1 MNKEKI
7 YYIPARFRKIENL
20 HILFWLIK
28 DVCWAMNFKEL
39 GMLMIVPTMTVA
51 IIILFQTRHIL
62 SEFIHNLAVVFW
74 IVANCTWMIG
84 EFWGIDENLIGNI
97 GLRQLAIVPF
107 GLGLVVLL
115 YYYIFLAHKKEFQE
129 KMLEKTEELVKK
141 EKQNQN

>member
-1 MNKEKI
+1 MNKENI

-129 KMLEKTEELVKK
+129 KMLEKTEEMVKK
-141 EKQNQN
+141 EMQNQN

>member
-39 GMLMIVPTMTVA
+39 GMLMIVPTLTVA

-107 GLGLVVLL
+107 GLGLVGLL

-129 KMLEKTEELVKK
+129 KMLEKTEEMVKK
-141 EKQNQN
+141 EMQNQN

>member
-39 GMLMIVPTMTVA
+39 GMFMIVPTMTVA

-62 SEFIHNLAVVFW
+62 SEFIHNLAVVLW

-129 KMLEKTEELVKK
+129 KMLEKTEEMVKK
-141 EKQNQN
+141 EMQNQN

>member
-129 KMLEKTEELVKK
+129 KMLEKTEEMVKK
-141 EKQNQN
+141 GMQNQN

>member
-7 YYIPARFRKIENL
+7 YYIPARFRRVENL

-28 DVCWAMNFKEL
+28 DVCWAMNFKTL

-51 IIILFQTRHIL
+51 LIILFQTRHIL

-97 GLRQLAIVPF
+97 GLRQMAIVPF
-107 GLGLVVLL
+107 GLGLMVLL

-141 EKQNQN
+141 EMQNQN

>member
-1 MNKEKI
+1 MSKEKI
-7 YYIPARFRKIENL
+7 YYIPARFRRVENL

-28 DVCWAMNFKEL
+28 DVCWAMNFRTM

-51 IIILFQTRHIL
+51 IIILFQTRSIL

-84 EFWGIDENLIGNI
+84 EFWKIDEHLFGDI
-97 GLRQLAIVPF
+97 GLRQMAIVPF

-129 KMLEKTEELVKK
+129 KMLEKTEELVQK
-141 EKQNQN
+141 EIHNQN

>member
-107 GLGLVVLL
+107 VLGLVVLL

-129 KMLEKTEELVKK
+129 KMLEKTEEMVKK
-141 EKQNQN
+141 EMQNQN

>member
-1 MNKEKI
+1 MSKEKI
-7 YYIPARFRKIENL
+7 YYIPARFRRVENL

-28 DVCWAMNFKEL
+28 DVCWAMNFKTL

-51 IIILFQTRHIL
+51 LIILFQTRHIL

-74 IVANCTWMIG
+74 IIANCTWMIG

-97 GLRQLAIVPF
+97 GLRQMAIVPF
-107 GLGLVVLL
+107 GLGLMVLL

-141 EKQNQN
+141 EMQNQN

>member
-129 KMLEKTEELVKK
+129 KMLEKTEEMVKK
-141 EKQNQN
+141 EMQNQN

>member
-7 YYIPARFRKIENL
+7 YYIPARFRRIENL

-39 GMLMIVPTMTVA
+39 GMFMIVPTMTVA

-84 EFWGIDENLIGNI
+84 EFWKIDENLIGNI
-97 GLRQLAIVPF
+97 GLRQMAIVPF
-107 GLGLVVLL
+107 GLGLVVLM

-129 KMLEKTEELVKK
+129 KMLEKTEEMVKK
-141 EKQNQN
+141 EMQNQN

>member
-7 YYIPARFRKIENL
+7 YYIPARFRRIENL

-39 GMLMIVPTMTVA
+39 GMFMIVPTMTVA

-84 EFWGIDENLIGNI
+84 EFWKIDENLIGNI
-97 GLRQLAIVPF
+97 GLRQMAIVPF
-107 GLGLVVLL
+107 GLGLVVLMH
-115 YYYIFLAHKKEFQE
+115 YYIFLAHKKEFQE
-129 KMLEKTEELVKK
+129 KMLEKTEEMVKK
-141 EKQNQN
+141 EMQNQN

>member
-7 YYIPARFRKIENL
+7 YYIPARFRRIENL

-39 GMLMIVPTMTVA
+39 GMFMIVPTMTVA
-51 IIILFQTRHIL
+51 IIILLQTRHIL

-84 EFWGIDENLIGNI
+84 EFWKIDENLIGNI
-97 GLRQLAIVPF
+97 GLRQMAIVPF
-107 GLGLVVLL
+107 GLGLVVLM

-129 KMLEKTEELVKK
+129 KMLEKTEEMVKK
-141 EKQNQN
+141 EMQNQN

>member
-1 MNKEKI
+1 MSKEKI
-7 YYIPARFRKIENL
+7 YYIPARFRRVENL

-28 DVCWAMNFKEL
+28 DVCWAMNFKTM

-51 IIILFQTRHIL
+51 IIILFQTRRIL
-62 SEFIHNLAVVFW
+62 SEFIHNMAVVFW

-115 YYYIFLAHKKEFQE
+115 YYYVFLAHKKEFQE
-129 KMLEKTEELVKK
+129 KMLEKIEELVQK
-141 EKQNQN
+141 EIQNQN

>member
-20 HILFWLIK
+20 HILFWLMK

-39 GMLMIVPTMTVA
+39 GMLMIVQTMTVA

-129 KMLEKTEELVKK
+129 KMLEKTEEMVKK
-141 EKQNQN
+141 EMQNQN

>member
-7 YYIPARFRKIENL
+7 YYIPARFRRIENL

-39 GMLMIVPTMTVA
+39 GMFMIVPTMTVA

-84 EFWGIDENLIGNI
+84 EFWKIDEHLIGNI
-97 GLRQLAIVPF
+97 GLRQMAIVPF
-107 GLGLVVLL
+107 GLGLVVLM

-129 KMLEKTEELVKK
+129 KMLEKTEEMVKK
-141 EKQNQN
+141 EMQNQN

>member
-7 YYIPARFRKIENL
+7 YYIPARFRRVENL

-28 DVCWAMNFKEL
+28 DVCWAMNFKTL

-51 IIILFQTRHIL
+51 LIILFQTRHIL

-74 IVANCTWMIG
+74 IIANCTWMIG

-97 GLRQLAIVPF
+97 GLRQMAIVPF
-107 GLGLVVLL
+107 GLGLMVLL

-141 EKQNQN
+141 EMQNQN

>member
-1 MNKEKI
+1 MSKEKI
-7 YYIPARFRKIENL
+7 YYIPARFRRVENL

-28 DVCWAMNFKEL
+28 DVCWAMNFKTL
-39 GMLMIVPTMTVA
+39 GMIMIVPTMTVA
-51 IIILFQTRHIL
+51 FIILFQTRHIL

-84 EFWGIDENLIGNI
+84 EFWKIDENLIGNI
-97 GLRQLAIVPF
+97 GLRQMAIVPF
-107 GLGLVVLL
+107 GLGLMVLL

-141 EKQNQN
+141 EMQKQN